1 LGLVFSD
8 YDHLL
13 NALQIWTNAGKL
25 PTRDRDLLA
34 ALKQTSSITDF
45 IQRLNTIRA
54 RLDITDDEAQGRFR
68 RGLKKEIRVKI
79 DSTSLTWTD
88 LATMQREA
96 LKQEGVTNYQST
108 GAPVTFGD
116 GMDVDATE
124 IYAAEIV
131 KKPFKKL
138 TDGERNFL
146 TKNNG
151 CFRCRKINVDHR
163 ANTCPSF
170 QLAAQRNVETLE
182 VAVASIASDVG
193 VFSEDF
199 DRYDITDLA
208 PPLRPT
214 TGHGIKSD
222 LNKNLLNNLNIPQ
235 FVSKDR
241 EPGDW
246 MLNKEISAELFAQWG
261 QPKVDLFASK
271 RNKQAEFFYRNP
283 MDKSKPTS
291 GCLGNDAFA
300 AKWHSEELLYAN
312 PPWNLTERVIEK
324 LKKER

>member
-1 LGLVFSD
+1 LIGTFNDADKKLVFQEWRFSIED
-8 YDHLL
+8 YLQSFPEISSREAILFVSQRLEGAAKTWYQSQVRGLGVVFRDHMQLL
-13 NALQIWTNAGKL
+13 DALEIFTNAGKL

-34 ALKQTSSITDF
+34 ALKQTSSVTDF
-45 IQRLNTIRA
+45 IQRLSNITA
-54 RLDITDDEAQGRFR
+54 RLTITDDEAQDRFR
-68 RGLKKEIRVKI
+68 RGLKKEIRSKV
-79 DSTSLTWTD
+79 DSTSLIWTD
-88 LATMQREA
+88 LATMQSEA

-170 QLAAQRNVETLE
+170 QLAAQQNVETLE

-199 DRYDITDLA
+199 DRYDITVLA

-214 TGHGIKSD
+214 TIHGTKSD
-222 LNKNLLNNLNIPQ
+222 LNSENLKRP
-235 FVSKDR
+235 
-241 EPGDW
+241 P
-246 MLNKEISAELFAQWG
+246 LFHAFSQ
-261 QPKVDLFASK
+261 KKKYYLA
-271 RNKQAEFFYRNP
+271 NYLEFFVG
-283 MDKSKPTS
+283 D
-291 GCLGNDAFA
+291 
-300 AKWHSEELLYAN
+300 
-312 PPWNLTERVIEK
+312 
-324 LKKER
+324 